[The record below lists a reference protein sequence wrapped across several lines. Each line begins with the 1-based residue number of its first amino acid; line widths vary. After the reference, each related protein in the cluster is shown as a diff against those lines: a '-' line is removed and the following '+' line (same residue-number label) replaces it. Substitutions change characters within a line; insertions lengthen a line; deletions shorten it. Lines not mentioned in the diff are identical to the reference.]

1 MYRGDGDGGFI
12 TGTAEQVGSGWQS
25 LSGLMLS
32 WDPPPAPPPP
42 PPPSPAPAAPV
53 PDGSVKLQAGIRCT
67 PPGGRLK
74 VNLKIKRRKGRKAP
88 RVRRVVF
95 FIRGGARKV
104 DRKRPYVVKLRVR
117 RPAGSRGRVYA
128 RVVFT
133 RPGSK
138 KLRRKTVSR
147 RFVMC
152 G

>member
-1 MYRGDGDGGFI
+1 M
-12 TGTAEQVGSGWQS
+12 
-25 LSGLMLS
+25 
-32 WDPPPAPPPP
+32 
-42 PPPSPAPAAPV
+42 
-53 PDGSVKLQAGIRCT
+53 KLRAGIRCT

-74 VNLKIKRRKGRKAP
+74 VNLKVKKRSGRRSP

-95 FIRGGARKV
+95 YIRGGARKV
-104 DRKRPYVVKLRVR
+104 DRHRPYVVRLRVR

-138 KLRRKTVSR
+138 KLHRKTVSR

>member
-1 MYRGDGDGGFI
+1 MRKR
-12 TGTAEQVGSGWQS
+12 SGHK
-25 LSGLMLS
+25 
-32 WDPPPAPPPP
+32 PA
-42 PPPSPAPAAPV
+42 
-53 PDGSVKLQAGIRCT
+53 
-67 PPGGRLK
+67 
-74 VNLKIKRRKGRKAP
+74 

-95 FIRGGARKV
+95 FIRGGARKI
-104 DRKRPYVVKLRVR
+104 DRGRPYVARLRVR

-138 KLRRKTVSR
+138 QLRRKTVSR

>member
-1 MYRGDGDGGFI
+1 MYRGDGDGGFV
-12 TGTAEQVGSGWQS
+12 TGAAEQIGSGWGS

-32 WDPPPAPPPP
+32 WDPPTPAAPP

-53 PDGSVKLQAGIRCT
+53 PDGSVRLQAGIRCT

-104 DRKRPYVVKLRVR
+104 DRRRPYVVKLRVR
-117 RPAGSRGRVYA
+117 RPSGSRGRVYA